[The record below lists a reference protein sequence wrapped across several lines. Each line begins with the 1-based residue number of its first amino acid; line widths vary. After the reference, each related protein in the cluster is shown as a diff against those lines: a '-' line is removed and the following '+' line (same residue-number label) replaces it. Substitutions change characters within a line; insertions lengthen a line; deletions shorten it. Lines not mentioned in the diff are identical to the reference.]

1 TSTGPHGG
9 YDISGQTYH
18 NATVS
23 YNFGRGAATRSL
35 LRGVGLQVTVNN
47 VFNTLPPFDAR
58 SGNTPFYYSRFGN
71 VRLRDLVVRLKRD
84 F

>member
-1 TSTGPHGG
+1 MGV
-9 YDISGQTYH
+9 Q
-18 NATVS
+18 VS
-23 YNFGRGAATRSL
+23 
-35 LRGVGLQVTVNN
+35 VNN

-71 VRLRDLVVRLKRD
+71 VRLRDLVIRVKRD

>member
-1 TSTGPHGG
+1 
-9 YDISGQTYH
+9 
-18 NATVS
+18 
-23 YNFGRGAATRSL
+23 
-35 LRGVGLQVTVNN
+35 VTVNN